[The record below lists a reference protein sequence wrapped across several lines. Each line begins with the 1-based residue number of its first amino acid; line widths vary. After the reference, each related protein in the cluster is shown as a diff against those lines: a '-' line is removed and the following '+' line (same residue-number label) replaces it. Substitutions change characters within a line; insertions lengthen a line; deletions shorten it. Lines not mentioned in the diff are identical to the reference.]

1 MKTSLCLVRFIST
14 VKSKTPKVTYFSDKS
29 KCMLMESGQD
39 FEAVFYQGP
48 KFTVTA
54 DTVKVIDSSGM
65 NITMETESDSKLLSS
80 EVQELWHHV
89 KKVSDGSFTVKS
101 TVFWH

>member
-1 MKTSLCLVRFIST
+1 
-14 VKSKTPKVTYFSDKS
+14 
-29 KCMLMESGQD
+29 MLMESSED

-65 NITMETESDSKLLSS
+65 NITMETESDSKMLSA
-80 EVQELWHHV
+80 EVQEMWQHV
-89 KKVSDGSFTVKS
+89 KMVRL
-101 TVFWH
+101 